1 MCSKLKISTAWH
13 RSGVFVVDFDQS
25 QHIDILFLLLT
36 LNKYL
41 SLVCEKQVIIFWKHT
56 KKILCF
62 VINFISPISFND
74 LSLHWI
80 EIIITILWTYYEH
93 VYVSSLNFLWE
104 SQAYHHRFVCYLI
117 CYIIALLQRFNL
129 YHCIK
134 PKAYFNHWSSGTNW

>member
-1 MCSKLKISTAWH
+1 MFKVKNKYSLTSFWCFCCWFWPKSTY
-13 RSGVFVVDFDQS
+13 RYTVSTFNFEQVFVISVWKTS
-25 QHIDILFLLLT
+25 HNFLKT
-36 LNKYL
+36 
-41 SLVCEKQVIIFWKHT
+41 Q
-56 KKILCF
+56 KKIHLFCNK
-62 VINFISPISFND
+62 ICKSYSFND

-93 VYVSSLNFLWE
+93 MYVSSLNFLWE

-117 CYIIALLQRFNL
+117 CYIIALFQRFNL

>member
-56 KKILCF
+56 KKIHLFCNK
-62 VINFISPISFND
+62 IYKSYFIQRF
-74 LSLHWI
+74 
-80 EIIITILWTYYEH
+80 IIALNWNNYNHIMNILWTY
-93 VYVSSLNFLWE
+93 VCFVSKFSLGIPSVSSSFRLLFD
-104 SQAYHHRFVCYLI
+104 
-117 CYIIALLQRFNL
+117 CYIIALFQRFNL

>member
-1 MCSKLKISTAWH
+1 MFKVKNKYSLTSFWCFCCWFWPKSTY
-13 RSGVFVVDFDQS
+13 RYTVSTFNFEQVFVISVWKTS
-25 QHIDILFLLLT
+25 HNFLKT
-36 LNKYL
+36 HKKY
-41 SLVCEKQVIIFWKHT
+41 I
-56 KKILCF
+56 CF

-93 VYVSSLNFLWE
+93 MYVSSLNFLWE

-117 CYIIALLQRFNL
+117 CYVIALFQRFNL